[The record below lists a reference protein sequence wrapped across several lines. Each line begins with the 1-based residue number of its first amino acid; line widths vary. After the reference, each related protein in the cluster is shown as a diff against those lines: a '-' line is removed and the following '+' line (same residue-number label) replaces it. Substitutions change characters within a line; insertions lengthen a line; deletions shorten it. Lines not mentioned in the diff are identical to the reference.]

1 MPLLLLGLLFGAA
14 LVVLYKSLSRP
25 GVRLYGGGETYIL
38 IDDGMLRLRKGWVP
52 ARVLSALADLLRDA
66 GVSQGHI
73 TLSEDRRVAVS
84 WHVPPA
90 LHQQIRNL
98 LLSEA

>member
-1 MPLLLLGLLFGAA
+1 MPA
-14 LVVLYKSLSRP
+14 P
-25 GVRLYGGGETYIL
+25 
-38 IDDGMLRLRKGWVP
+38 
-52 ARVLSALADLLRDA
+52 VLSALADLLRDA

-73 TLSEDRRVAVS
+73 TLSHDRRVSVS

-98 LLSEA
+98 LLSQT

>member
-1 MPLLLLGLLFGAA
+1 
-14 LVVLYKSLSRP
+14 
-25 GVRLYGGGETYIL
+25 
-38 IDDGMLRLRKGWVP
+38 VP
-52 ARVLSALADLLRDA
+52 ARALAALADLLRDA

-73 TLSEDRRVAVS
+73 TLTQDRRVAVS

-98 LLSEA
+98 LLNEV

>member
-1 MPLLLLGLLFGAA
+1 MLHHRGNRAASGRYSSIGLVDEPTA
-14 LVVLYKSLSRP
+14 
-25 GVRLYGGGETYIL
+25 
-38 IDDGMLRLRKGWVP
+38 
-52 ARVLSALADLLRDA
+52 
-66 GVSQGHI
+66 Q
-73 TLSEDRRVAVS
+73 DRRVAVS